1 MKENIVFF
9 FFFFFLIF
17 NFIIIIIIIVGVGWS
32 LIKIM
37 GHFIIKIIR
46 ILNVFNLVWHW
57 LLEVGMSEQ
66 SSDLKRIVR
75 TQTHCNNIE
84 PNKAESHIT

>member
-1 MKENIVFF
+1 MKENIVF
-9 FFFFFLIF
+9 LKIF
-17 NFIIIIIIIVGVGWS
+17 KFYYYYYYCGGGWS

-46 ILNVFNLVWHW
+46 ILNVFNLLWHW

-84 PNKAESHIT
+84 PNKAASHIT

>member
-1 MKENIVFF
+1 
-9 FFFFFLIF
+9 
-17 NFIIIIIIIVGVGWS
+17 
-32 LIKIM
+32 M

-46 ILNVFNLVWHW
+46 ILNVFNLLWHW

-66 SSDLKRIVR
+66 SSDLKKIVR